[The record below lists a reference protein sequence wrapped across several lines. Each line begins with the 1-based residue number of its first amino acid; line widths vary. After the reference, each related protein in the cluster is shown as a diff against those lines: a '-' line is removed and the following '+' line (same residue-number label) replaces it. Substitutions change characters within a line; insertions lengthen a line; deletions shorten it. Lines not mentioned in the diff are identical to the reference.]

1 MDDGNNDSYC
11 YFRGDN
17 FVAKLLI
24 YTNKMNRVIN
34 ITMAINCQKIYCG
47 DLVTSW
53 TAQAEQKNG
62 LLLIER

>member
-1 MDDGNNDSYC
+1 MNNDSC
-11 YFRGDN
+11 YFAGDN

-24 YTNKMNRVIN
+24 YTHKMNRVIK
-34 ITMAINCQKIYCG
+34 ITMGINCQEIYCG

-53 TAQAEQKNG
+53 TAQAEQKNR

>member
-1 MDDGNNDSYC
+1 MNNDSYC
-11 YFRGDN
+11 NLAGDN

-24 YTNKMNRVIN
+24 YTHKMNRVKK
-34 ITMAINCQKIYCG
+34 ITMAINCQEIYCG

-53 TAQAEQKNG
+53 TAQAEQKNR